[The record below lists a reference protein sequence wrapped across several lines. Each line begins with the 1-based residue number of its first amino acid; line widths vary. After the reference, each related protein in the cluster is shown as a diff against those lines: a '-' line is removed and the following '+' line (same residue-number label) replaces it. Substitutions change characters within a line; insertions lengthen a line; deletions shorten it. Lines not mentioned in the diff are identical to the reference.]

1 MLPLIT
7 EKQAK
12 SWNRRGLSK
21 LAHRPRIP
29 FLILRRYGQEI
40 GRLQAARKKAK
51 DGADIARKGGVS
63 TSVLNDLNVGVET
76 QTNS

>member
-1 MLPLIT
+1 MP
-7 EKQAK
+7 E
-12 SWNRRGLSK
+12 
-21 LAHRPRIP
+21 LAHRFRTL
-29 FLILRRYGQEI
+29 FLIVSRYGQEI

-51 DGADIARKGGVS
+51 DGADTARKGGVS